1 MYKAKDKK
9 KTKTYEQKVKVVA
22 IVKFFR
28 LMKNSIP
35 QYQVIWVHVIAV
47 IYTSSSHCNDLYMLR
62 KAE

>member
-28 LMKNSIP
+28 LMKYSIP
-35 QYQVIWVHVIAV
+35 QYQVI
-47 IYTSSSHCNDLYMLR
+47 
-62 KAE
+62 